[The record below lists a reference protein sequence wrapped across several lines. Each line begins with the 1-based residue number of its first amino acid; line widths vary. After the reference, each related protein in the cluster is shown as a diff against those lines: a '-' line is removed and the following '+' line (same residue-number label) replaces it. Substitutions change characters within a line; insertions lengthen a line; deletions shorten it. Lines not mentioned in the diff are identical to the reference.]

1 MADHTTDVSKEAA
14 EISSNDGG
22 SESLPPTAA
31 SDKAA
36 FLATFS
42 RAEDKAIM
50 KKVDRRFL
58 LLVGILYMTKNIDYQ
73 NAANVKVLQV
83 GQPSDVLR
91 ELNITPNAYN
101 WVQSNYFIAYIIF
114 EVPSNLLLKK
124 FTPRLWQSRICLSW
138 GIVLACHAAVQNKES
153 LYTVRFLLGM
163 MEAGMFPGL
172 AAQLTSWYRSDEM
185 GKPIM
190 WMFGWQNLSGV
201 VGSLLA
207 YGISYMNGVCGMSA
221 WRWAYLLE
229 GIYTILLAG
238 VIYVVLPD
246 YPKSPRSSKWL
257 TEREQDY
264 LEARL
269 SENAPR
275 TDEAA
280 FSKQEIFASLKD
292 PRTYS
297 FMTNQILVNLAGYG
311 LQWYLPTITTNLGFA
326 GLPRNQLLNIG
337 PAGASVIAI
346 MIAGWLLKQAYVTR
360 PAFTQPINVTMVLSF
375 ILFFTVSAP
384 GAIYVACIIGTM
396 SYSVYFIPFWAW
408 RSSTLAGA
416 TGTAFTL
423 AFQSSIGQI
432 GGVIGPQLF
441 QSKFAH
447 NGYKTPFAI
456 CAAATI
462 VGWAANLVTWWLT
475 RNVEWD
481 VRRIRRLWI
490 KAEKEGKVY
499 GDDDVRFY
507 QERDFYHGLRKDETK
522 A

>member
-1 MADHTTDVSKEAA
+1 MTDHTLEAGKEVA
-14 EISSNDGG
+14 ENSSNDGG
-22 SESLPPTAA
+22 SESLPPTGA
-31 SDKAA
+31 SDRAA

-58 LLVGILYMTKNIDYQ
+58 LLIGMLYMTKNIDNQ

-83 GQPSDVLR
+83 GQQSNILR
-91 ELNITPNAYN
+91 SLSMSADQYN
-101 WVQSNYFIAYIIF
+101 WVQSVYFTAYIIF

-124 FTPRLWQSRICLSW
+124 FTPRLRQSRICLSW
-138 GIVLACHAAVQNKES
+138 GIVLTCHAAVQNKES

-163 MEAGMFPGL
+163 MEASVFPGL

-190 WMFGWQNLSGV
+190 CMFGWQNLSGV

-207 YGISYMNGVCGMSA
+207 YGISYMNGLCGLEA
-221 WRWAYLLE
+221 WRWVYLLE

-238 VIYVVLPD
+238 VIYLVLPD

-280 FSKQEIFASLKD
+280 FSKHEVYTSLKD

-297 FMTNQILVNLAGYG
+297 FMINQILVNLAGYG
-311 LQWYLPTITTNLGFA
+311 LQWYFPTITTNLGFA
-326 GLPRNQLLNIG
+326 GLPRNQLLDIG
-337 PAGASVIAI
+337 P
-346 MIAGWLLKQAYVTR
+346 AGWLLKQAFLTR
-360 PAFTQPINVTMVLSF
+360 PAFTRPINVTMVISF
-375 ILFFTVSAP
+375 ILFFT
-384 GAIYVACIIGTM
+384 
-396 SYSVYFIPFWAW
+396 AW
-408 RSSTLAGA
+408 RSSTLAWA

-462 VGWAANLVTWWLT
+462 VGWAASLVTWWLT

-481 VRRIRRLWI
+481 VRRIRRLRI
-490 KAEKEGKVY
+490 KAEKEGKVC
-499 GDDDVRFY
+499 GEDDVRFY
-507 QERDFYHGLRKDETK
+507 QERDFYHGLRKDEAK